1 MSHPSETPDFVL
13 RRGSSHVSGGQRHNA
28 AAAAL
33 QKLEAAEAPARPRY
47 FTVSSVQ
54 ALQEYRR
61 DKNLTQKQLDQAC
74 SFPAGTI
81 NLLEGRRVEPTRV
94 QLQRLNNMI
103 GRGLTLE

>member
-1 MSHPSETPDFVL
+1 MSHPSDTPDFVL
-13 RRGSSHVSGGQRHNA
+13 RKGPSRVAGGGYHNA
-28 AAAAL
+28 AATAL
-33 QKLEAAEAPARPRY
+33 RKIEEAEAPAKPRY

-61 DKNLTQKQLDQAC
+61 DKNLTQKQLDQHC

-81 NLLEGRRVEPTRV
+81 NLLEGRRVEPTRT
-94 QLQRLNNMI
+94 QLQKINNLL